1 MMISIDHDLRRQ
13 RQWLAKKSH
22 KWMWSLFPLVEYF
35 ETNFG
40 VCIKATGK
48 QVSSPPLV
56 DVCLQ
61 FSRSGLAIALVQVQ
75 SAKSGELFRCE
86 DYICEERIAGET
98 CQC

>member
-1 MMISIDHDLRRQ
+1 MDEEPFSF
-13 RQWLAKKSH
+13 
-22 KWMWSLFPLVEYF
+22 WSSEYF
-35 ETNFG
+35 VSYFQTNFG
-40 VCIKATGK
+40 VCMKATGK

-61 FSRSGLAIALVQVQ
+61 FSRSGVAIAFPQVQ